1 MTRALR
7 RQPTQFRGAVRV
19 DQLLDACGEVLDELG
34 QDALTTRAVAAWA
47 GSSIGS
53 FYQFFGDKS
62 QLLRAFGE
70 RNLERYLDSVNRR
83 LEADPPETWTGLL
96 DVVFDEYVTRRRTI
110 PGFGVV
116 DFALAGDAD
125 PSQRLAEQLAE
136 TVTRLFRRPAT
147 VDVLRALRVAVEA
160 ADALVRLAFRDDA
173 RGDPVLLH
181 EARTVVRGYL
191 ATYLDE

>member
-1 MTRALR
+1 
-7 RQPTQFRGAVRV
+7 
-19 DQLLDACGEVLDELG
+19 
-34 QDALTTRAVAAWA
+34 
-47 GSSIGS
+47 
-53 FYQFFGDKS
+53 
-62 QLLRAFGE
+62 
-70 RNLERYLDSVNRR
+70 
-83 LEADPPETWTGLL
+83 
-96 DVVFDEYVTRRRTI
+96 
-110 PGFGVV
+110 VV